1 MFDFTYLILSFAGGV
16 WGAAIGGLPA
26 FVMCGIVAVV
36 GLGIN
41 LVTGDPTFVNE
52 IAWGPFFGPHIAFV
66 GGVAAAAYAGKVG
79 KLESGKDI
87 ITSLMGL
94 NAPDVLLV
102 GGVFGAL
109 GYLLN
114 WLFTLGPHIGDWLF
128 TMSVPLAIVGGG
140 IITRLVFGKT
150 GVFGKVRE
158 GDSRWVRTDVAMWLP
173 WQEKPLML
181 LLIGIGVGLP
191 VARIIQVMPALFTFG
206 FAVTAI
212 SLVFLGTG
220 SKFPVSHH
228 IGVLSGMGVIVT
240 GDIWWG
246 VTFGVLGAFLAEWG
260 ACLLHNHGDT
270 HIDPPSIA
278 VCIGWT
284 LLAILST
291 TGLKDLT
298 GIASFIVAVVV
309 SAVLYFLTTFM
320 KRSGEKAA
328 AYVAEV

>member
-1 MFDFTYLILSFAGGV
+1 MFDFTYLILAFGGGV

-26 FVMCGIVAVV
+26 FVLCGIVAVV
-36 GLGIN
+36 GLAIN

-66 GGVAAAAYAGKVG
+66 GGVAAAAYAAKVG

-109 GYLLN
+109 GYVVN
-114 WLFTLGPHIGDWLF
+114 WLIGLGPKIGDWPF
-128 TMSVPLAIVGGG
+128 TMSVPLAIVVTG
-140 IITRLVFGKT
+140 IITRLVFGKG
-150 GVFGKVRE
+150 GVFGKVRA

-173 WQEKPLML
+173 WQEKPMML

-220 SKFPVSHH
+220 FKFPVTHH
-228 IGVLSGMGVIVT
+228 IGVLSGFAVIIT

-246 VTFGVLGAFLAEWG
+246 VTFAVLGAFLAEWG
-260 ACLLHNHGDT
+260 ACLFHYHGST

-278 VCIGWT
+278 VCVGWT
-284 LLAILST
+284 LGAILST
-291 TGLKDLT
+291 TGLKDIT
-298 GIASFIVAVVV
+298 GVASFGITVVV
-309 SAVLYFLTTFM
+309 SAALYFLTTFL
-320 KRSGEKAA
+320 KRSGTKAA
-328 AYVAEV
+328 A